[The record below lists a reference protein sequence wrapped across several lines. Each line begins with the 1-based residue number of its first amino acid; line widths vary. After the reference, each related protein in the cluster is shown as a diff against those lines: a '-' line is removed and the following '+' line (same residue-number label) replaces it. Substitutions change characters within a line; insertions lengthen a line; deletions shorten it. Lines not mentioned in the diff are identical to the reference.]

1 MFGPGVI
8 RGFLI
13 FLIVMEQKPS
23 RTVIVLAG
31 ATASGKTAAAIRLA
45 KELGTEIISADSRQC
60 YRELNIGVARPSEK
74 ELAAVPHHFIAS
86 HSIHD
91 PVTASDFEVY
101 ALEKAGEI
109 FRKNN
114 TLVMVG
120 GTGLYIRAFINGL
133 DNIPRV
139 DTAVRQKIVADY
151 DRYGLG
157 WLQEEV
163 QKKDPLY
170 YETGEI
176 RNPQRLMRALEVL
189 EATGKSIR
197 SFQQG
202 KTATRDF
209 NVIRVA
215 IEFSREELDERI
227 FQRVDKM
234 IEDGLEEEARGL
246 LPYRHLNALQ
256 TVGYEEM
263 FDYFDGQYSREVAIE
278 KIKVHTRQYARR
290 QFTWFKKDKEIRWLK
305 AGQISCRGLELS

>member
-1 MFGPGVI
+1 M
-8 RGFLI
+8 
-13 FLIVMEQKPS
+13 PS
-23 RTVIVLAG
+23 RTVIILAG

-60 YRELNIGVARPSEK
+60 YRELNIGVARPSEE

-91 PVTASDFEVY
+91 QVTASDFEAY
-101 ALEKAGEI
+101 ALEKAEEI
-109 FRKNN
+109 FKKND

-120 GTGLYIRAFINGL
+120 GTGLYIRAFYQGL
-133 DNIPRV
+133 DNIPRI
-139 DTAVRQKIVADY
+139 DTAIREKIVAEY
-151 DRYGLG
+151 DRFGLG
-157 WLQEEV
+157 WLQEQV

-197 SFQQG
+197 TFQKG
-202 KTATRDF
+202 STAKRDF

-234 IEDGLEEEARGL
+234 IADGLEEEARAL

-263 FDYFDGQYSREVAIE
+263 FDYFDGLYSRDVAIE

-305 AGQISCRGLELS
+305 TNQISLRGLELLS

>member
-1 MFGPGVI
+1 
-8 RGFLI
+8 
-13 FLIVMEQKPS
+13 MEQKPS

-60 YRELNIGVARPSEK
+60 YRELNIGVARPSEA

-91 PVTASDFEVY
+91 QVTASDFEAY
-101 ALEKAGEI
+101 ALGKAEEI
-109 FRKNN
+109 FKKKD

-120 GTGLYIRAFINGL
+120 GTGLYIRAFCEGL
-133 DNIPRV
+133 DNIPRIE
-139 DTAVRQKIVADY
+139 TAIREKIVAEY
-151 DRYGLG
+151 DRFGLG
-157 WLQEEV
+157 WLQEQV

-189 EATGKSIR
+189 EATGQSIR
-197 SFQQG
+197 SFQKG
-202 KTATRDF
+202 ATAQRDF

-215 IEFSREELDERI
+215 IEFSREELDKRI
-227 FQRVDKM
+227 YQRVDKM

-246 LPYRHLNALQ
+246 IAYRHLNALQ

-263 FDYFDGQYSREVAIE
+263 FDYFDGLYSRDVAIE

-290 QFTWFKKDKEIRWLK
+290 QFTWFKKDKEIRWLTTN
-305 AGQISCRGLELS
+305 QISLRGLELS